1 MKKFYFFKASRE
13 ISKLGLIGGAVI
25 LMGGC
30 ASTPPPIA
38 QMAVA
43 KAALSNAST
52 AGSQEYAPLQLKAA
66 RDKMDAAQRAM
77 AADNYELATQLAE
90 EAQVDAELAIAKAR
104 SDKAAKAAAAVKKDS
119 NVLRQQI
126 DNNAQ

>member
-1 MKKFYFFKASRE
+1 MKNIYFFKASRE
-13 ISKLGLIGGAVI
+13 ISKLALIGSAVVF
-25 LMGGC
+25 MGGC
-30 ASTPPPIA
+30 ASMPPPVA

-43 KAALSNAST
+43 KTALNNAST
-52 AGSQEYAPLQLKAA
+52 AGSEEYAPLQLKEA

-77 AADNYELATQLAE
+77 AAGNNELATQLAE

-126 DNNAQ
+126 NNNAQ

>member
-1 MKKFYFFKASRE
+1 MKNVNFLNTDRPIKRWS
-13 ISKLGLIGGAVI
+13 LIGAGVVFVA
-25 LMGGC
+25 GC
-30 ASTPPPIA
+30 ASTPPPVA

-52 AGSQEYAPLQLKAA
+52 AGGQEYAPLELKAA

-77 AADNYELATQLAE
+77 AAKNNDLAAQLAE

-119 NVLRQQI
+119 KVLRQQI

>member
-1 MKKFYFFKASRE
+1 MDTYILKTGRKLSRW
-13 ISKLGLIGGAVI
+13 GLIGTAVVF
-25 LMGGC
+25 MGGC
-30 ASTPPPIA
+30 ASTPPPVA

-43 KAALSNAST
+43 KTALSNAST
-52 AGSQEYAPLQLKAA
+52 AGGEEYAPLQLKEA

-77 AADNYELATQLAE
+77 AAHHYGLASRLAE

-119 NVLRQQI
+119 NALRQQI
-126 DNNAQ
+126 NNNAQ